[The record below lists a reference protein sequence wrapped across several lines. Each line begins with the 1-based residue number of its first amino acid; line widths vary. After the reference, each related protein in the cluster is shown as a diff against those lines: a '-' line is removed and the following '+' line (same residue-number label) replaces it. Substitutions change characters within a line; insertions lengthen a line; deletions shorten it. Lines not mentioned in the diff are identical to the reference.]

1 LPLKQFAQTGSS
13 ECLSDFDFFRDG
25 LGTEEILFVSMELLH
40 GQTLSDY
47 LRESVND
54 SRWIVVKVLYNTLVV
69 QYGLQLTR

>member
-1 LPLKQFAQTGSS
+1 
-13 ECLSDFDFFRDG
+13 LSDFDFFRDG